1 MDLVPITKIKISK
14 DRWLNTPIQYEDDLF
29 IRDIVDI
36 LCTKVYNWI
45 NSKSDFY
52 LVMDYDSFKIQFI
65 QFIYDL
71 L

>member
-45 NSKSDFY
+45 NS
-52 LVMDYDSFKIQFI
+52 
-65 QFIYDL
+65 
-71 L
+71 